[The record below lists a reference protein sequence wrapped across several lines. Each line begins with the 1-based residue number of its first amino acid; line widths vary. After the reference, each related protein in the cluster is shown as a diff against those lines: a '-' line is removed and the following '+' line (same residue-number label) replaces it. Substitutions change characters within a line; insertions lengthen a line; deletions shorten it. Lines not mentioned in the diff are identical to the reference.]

1 MNLDNELSREQLV
14 DRAGMLRERI
24 SALSGDRVEIVA
36 VTKGFGSWALR
47 LAAECGFRNVGENY
61 AQELKAKW
69 SDLNEDQREA
79 VDVHFIG
86 GMQTNKVRQVA
97 EIVNVWQT
105 VDRASL
111 VRELSK
117 RCPGSSVMVQVNL
130 TENEAQGGCPMTEAD
145 QLISLATSAGLEVTG
160 LMAIGPQG
168 DVASI
173 RSAYRELVSLADDQ
187 GLRHRSIGMSN
198 DLEIA
203 IESGS
208 TMVRI
213 GTALFGDRPTR

>member
-1 MNLDNELSREQLV
+1 MNLDKKLSREQLL

-97 EIVNVWQT
+97 EIVDVWQT

>member
-1 MNLDNELSREQLV
+1 MNLDNQLGREELL
-14 DRAGMLRERI
+14 DRAGTLRQRI
-24 SALSGDRVEIVA
+24 SALGGDRVEIVA

-47 LAAECGFRNVGENY
+47 LAVECGFQSVGENY

-69 SDLNEDQREA
+69 TELNEEQREA

-97 EIVNVWQT
+97 EIVKVWQT
-105 VDRASL
+105 VDRMSL
-111 VRELSK
+111 VQELS
-117 RCPGSSVMVQVNL
+117 RRSPGSSVMVQVNL
-130 TENEAQGGCPMTEAD
+130 TENESQGGCHIAEAG

-168 DVASI
+168 DAAHI
-173 RSAYRELVSLADDQ
+173 RAAYRELVQLADDQ
-187 GLRHRSIGMSN
+187 GLHHRSIGMSN

>member
-1 MNLDNELSREQLV
+1 MTLDNELSREQLL
-14 DRAGMLRERI
+14 DRAGTLRERV
-24 SALSGDRVEIVA
+24 SALGGDRVEIVA
-36 VTKGFGSWALR
+36 VTKGFGPWALR
-47 LAAECGFRNVGENY
+47 LAVECGFQSVGENY
-61 AQELKAKW
+61 AQELKSKW

-79 VDVHFIG
+79 VNVHFIG
-86 GMQTNKVRQVA
+86 GMQTNKVRKVA
-97 EIVNVWQT
+97 GIVNVWQT
-105 VDRASL
+105 VDRSSL
-111 VRELSK
+111 VQELSK
-117 RCPGSSVMVQVNL
+117 RCPGSSIMVQVNL
-130 TENEAQGGCPMTEAD
+130 AQNESQGGCHITEAS

-168 DVASI
+168 DTASI
-173 RSAYRELVSLADDQ
+173 RAAYQDLVLLADDQ
-187 GLRHRSIGMSN
+187 GLHHRSIGMSN

>member
-47 LAAECGFRNVGENY
+47 LAAECGFQNVGENY

-69 SDLNEDQREA
+69 SDLTEDQREA

-86 GMQTNKVRQVA
+86 SMQTNKVRQVA

-111 VRELSK
+111 VHELSK

-130 TENEAQGGCPMTEAD
+130 TQNEAQGGCHMTEAD

-168 DVASI
+168 DDASI

-187 GLRHRSIGMSN
+187 GLHHRSIGMSN

>member
-1 MNLDNELSREQLV
+1 MNLDKKLSREQLL

-86 GMQTNKVRQVA
+86 GMQPNKVRQVA

>member
-1 MNLDNELSREQLV
+1 MTFDKELSREQLL
-14 DRAGMLRERI
+14 DRAGKLRERV
-24 SALSGDRVEIVA
+24 SALGGDRVEIVA

-47 LAAECGFRNVGENY
+47 LAAECGFKNVGENY

-69 SDLNEDQREA
+69 SDLNEEQRGA
-79 VDVHFIG
+79 MNVHFIG
-86 GMQTNKVRQVA
+86 GMQTNKVRKVA
-97 EIVNVWQT
+97 EIVSVWQT
-105 VDRASL
+105 VDRSSL
-111 VRELSK
+111 VEELSK

-130 TENEAQGGCPMTEAD
+130 AQNESQGGCHMTEAGR
-145 QLISLATSAGLEVTG
+145 LISFATSAGLEVTG

-168 DVASI
+168 DAAAI
-173 RSAYRELVSLADDQ
+173 RAAYRELVVLADDQ
-187 GLRHRSIGMSN
+187 GLHHRSIGMSN

>member
-1 MNLDNELSREQLV
+1 MTLDNELSREQLL
-14 DRAGMLRERI
+14 DRAGTLRERV
-24 SALSGDRVEIVA
+24 SALGGDRVEIVA
-36 VTKGFGSWALR
+36 VTKGFGPWALR
-47 LAAECGFRNVGENY
+47 LAVECGFQSVGENY
-61 AQELKAKW
+61 AQELKSKW

-79 VDVHFIG
+79 VNVHFIG
-86 GMQTNKVRQVA
+86 GMQTNKVRKVA
-97 EIVNVWQT
+97 GIVNVWQT
-105 VDRASL
+105 VDRSSL
-111 VRELSK
+111 VQELSK
-117 RCPGSSVMVQVNL
+117 RCPGSSIMVQVNL
-130 TENEAQGGCPMTEAD
+130 AQNESQGGCHITEAS

-168 DVASI
+168 DTASI
-173 RSAYRELVSLADDQ
+173 RAAYRDLVLLADDQ
-187 GLRHRSIGMSN
+187 GLHHRSIGMSN

>member
-1 MNLDNELSREQLV
+1 MNLAKKLSSEQLL

-97 EIVNVWQT
+97 EIV
-105 VDRASL
+105 
-111 VRELSK
+111 
-117 RCPGSSVMVQVNL
+117 
-130 TENEAQGGCPMTEAD
+130 
-145 QLISLATSAGLEVTG
+145 
-160 LMAIGPQG
+160 
-168 DVASI
+168 DV
-173 RSAYRELVSLADDQ
+173 
-187 GLRHRSIGMSN
+187 
-198 DLEIA
+198 
-203 IESGS
+203 
-208 TMVRI
+208 
-213 GTALFGDRPTR
+213 